1 MVLGKN
7 FDLKKTYRF
16 FGVNI
21 YIYIYIYKIAEVRK
35 KLKSHSFLQFA
46 GSVTRF
52 TQSAALF
59 ILLLANQSR
68 AFQGT

>member
-7 FDLKKTYRF
+7 FDLKKTLRF
-16 FGVNI
+16 FGVN
-21 YIYIYIYKIAEVRK
+21 IYIYIYKIAEVRK